1 MSFIMSSDEKS
12 YSPYTILKKN
22 AIWKGDDM
30 DPKLVKQFILFLV
43 ILFGW
48 TVLILL
54 VGPK

>member
-1 MSFIMSSDEKS
+1 MTSDEWL

-30 DPKLVKQFILFLV
+30 DPKLVRQFILFLV

>member
-1 MSFIMSSDEKS
+1 MSSDEKS